1 MGNVNQINNT
11 SFAAFTQS
19 SRQAR
24 QGGDS
29 GFVKGLME
37 GVSVVGAIAGK
48 GLSLAVSKNA
58 PGAAGLLGAGGLGG
72 GGGGGG
78 AGLGD
83 TGDLNNLFNQQLELQ
98 RELQVFSM
106 MTNIAKTEHE
116 TRMAAVRNM
125 RP

>member
-11 SFAAFTQS
+11 SFSAFTQS

-58 PGAAGLLGAGGLGG
+58 PGAAAALGGLGG
-72 GGGGGG
+72 GGGGGAG
-78 AGLGD
+78 GLGD